1 METIDL
7 VVVGA
12 GMLPPIVPVQLHLLL
27 KEI

>member
-12 GMLPPIVPVQLHLLL
+12 GMLPPIVPVQLRFLL

>member
-12 GMLPPIVPVQLHLLL
+12 GMLLPIVPVQVRFLL
-27 KEI
+27 KES